1 MPPNASKKRL
11 NKARLSSFLEK
22 RAKRAKR
29 AADTNMKLK
38 VAIKLYV
45 LVILF

>member
-11 NKARLSSFLEK
+11 NKAYLSSFLK
-22 RAKRAKR
+22 KQAKR
-29 AADTNMKLK
+29 AADTNIKLK
-38 VAIKLYV
+38 VAIGLYV